1 MNDLLQEIKMLKGV
15 LGAFVYTDKFGLVA
29 CDMPPSASFTV
40 ASMDRVGQFVKR
52 FYSNPTT
59 LELGV
64 MSYEIRNNESL
75 MLLKKIDDHATLITI
90 CESAVSMPLVN
101 MTTSMLIAELKSAVD
116 LITEKPDLSKLQGQA
131 KSATAP
137 STPTAK
143 AAAKPAPKPAAT
155 PKPKAKVIDV
165 DKLMTEGPFA
175 AIARKLEDSMARA
188 IGPVGNMV
196 VRDCVEKWV
205 AGGSPSKDRF
215 EELMT
220 LLLKEIGD
228 SRLEDEFRQEVGSL
242 LS

>member
-15 LGAFVYTDKFGLVA
+15 LGTFVYTDKFGLVA
-29 CDMPPSASFTV
+29 ADMPASASFPV
-40 ASMDRVGQFVKR
+40 ASMERVGVFVKR
-52 FYSNPTT
+52 FFGNPTT

-64 MSYEIRNNESL
+64 MSYEIRTSESL
-75 MLLKKIDDHATLITI
+75 MLLKKIDDHATLITV
-90 CESAVSMPLVN
+90 CEPDVSMPLVN

-116 LITEKPDLSKLQGQA
+116 LISEKPDPAKLQAAQA
-131 KSATAP
+131 KQSPAP
-137 STPTAK
+137 SSQANKPASQ
-143 AAAKPAPKPAAT
+143 AAKPSTAPRP
-155 PKPKAKVIDV
+155 KVIDV
-165 DKLMTEGPFA
+165 EKLMTEGPFA

-205 AGGSPSKDRF
+205 ANGSPSKDRF
-215 EELMT
+215 GELMG

-228 SRLEDEFRQEVGSL
+228 SRLEEEFKNEVGSL